1 MHEFNKNELEDI
13 LKLMAVTD
21 NFGKVLRA
29 KGVVLCEDKKWMEF
43 DMVPEELEI
52 RECRPD
58 YIGRICVIGTEL
70 KEENLNEVFAK

>member
-1 MHEFNKNELEDI
+1 MTMN
-13 LKLMAVTD
+13 MAVIIMNMSMMDNAAVDVMDTNIITD
-21 NFGKVLRA
+21 
-29 KGVVLCEDKKWMEF
+29 

-70 KEENLNEVFAK
+70 KEENLKEVFAK